1 MSPRVSRI
9 AALNDQFRSTFTGGD
24 IVMTSGIASLD
35 DPQRVAVLQQV
46 QGFAAFSFENDPY
59 GERDFGAI
67 DLPGIEKVFWKIDY
81 YDPRLEFGSE
91 DPSDPNVTRRVLTI
105 MLASEY

>member
-9 AALNDQFRSTFTGGD
+9 AALNDQLRTTFCGGEIMITGG
-24 IVMTSGIASLD
+24 VASLD
-35 DPQRVAVLQQV
+35 EVNRALVLASV
-46 QGFAAFSFENDPY
+46 QSFAEFSLENDPY

-67 DLPGIEKVFWKIDY
+67 DLPELEKVFWKIDY
-81 YDPRLEFGSE
+81 YDPKLEFGSE
-91 DPSDPNVTRRVLTI
+91 DPSNPGVTRRVLTI